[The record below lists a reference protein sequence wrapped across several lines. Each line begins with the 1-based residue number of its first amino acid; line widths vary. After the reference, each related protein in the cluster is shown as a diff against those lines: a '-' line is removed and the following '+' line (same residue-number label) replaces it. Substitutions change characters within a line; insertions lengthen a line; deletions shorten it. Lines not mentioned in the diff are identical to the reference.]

1 MISRLTAVTALLF
14 LTPLL
19 IAQESRGTIAGRI
32 TDPSGSALAGVQVR
46 ALNTQTGASVSSR
59 TNDSGLFSMPYLL
72 PGFYQVNAELTGFSR
87 LERKGVE
94 VRVSETADLDLALT
108 VGDVSQVLEVSGATP
123 LLETSNVSLGQVVDQ
138 RRLVDL
144 PIASGNVAELVL
156 LAPGTT
162 NATDLRSRK
171 AAFNNGPSQV
181 TTDGNAQYSNEFA
194 IDGVPNTFA
203 SGSSPRIA
211 FSPPQ
216 GALSEFKVETTTYD
230 AALGH
235 TPGSLINMTTASG
248 TNLYHGEIHEYLANA
263 ALDAPS
269 FFQNKAGLRK
279 PQYEDNRYGGTFGG
293 PVIFPKL
300 YNGRQKTFFL
310 YTFEGNKWG
319 TPGTAVGTVPTDA
332 EKQGDFS
339 ALLKLGS
346 QYQIYDPNTTVAAGN
361 GTFTRQPFAGNI
373 IPPNRLNPVAQA
385 IAKYWAQPNTTGTS
399 SGSNNYT
406 YNSTTKEDYYVH
418 FGRIDHNISERHRIF
433 LRGDYDYW
441 DERKNNLYSNISS
454 GIELNRINRGL
465 AFDDVFVISPAT
477 IFNFRYGLT
486 NQEFPEQRSSRGI
499 NLASLGFAPGLTS
512 LVSPTLAAFPT
523 VNIAG
528 FSGFSASESGDG
540 SNTSLTHSFNASL
553 TTQKK
558 SHNIHY
564 GIDYRIYRAFQNRF
578 ANDVAP
584 FFTFGNAY
592 TKATST
598 SAAAPVGAELA
609 QFLLG
614 IPDGNMTRSSSYAN
628 QELYLGAFI
637 QDQWKVT
644 TKLTLNVGLRIE
656 HETPVTER
664 YDRAVLGFNSK
675 AVNPIAAQAK
685 ANYAANAVPQLPASA
700 FNVLG
705 GLRFVGGANGRD
717 LWSQQ
722 AIAWLPRFGFAYQIA
737 PKTVLRGG
745 YGLFFDTLGTNR
757 SPAIQTGFTATT
769 PITPSF
775 DNGLTYSATLANPFP
790 GGLQSPVGSSQGLAT
805 NLGQN
810 LTVYAP
816 YRPQPYAQ
824 RWSFDVQQELP
835 GGFLLDAGY
844 VGNRG
849 TRLSVARELNYTPA
863 QYLSRTGVRD
873 PATIT
878 ALGIVSPNPFFGIN
892 NVYGSTISRA
902 NLLKPYPEFGN
913 IQETEPIGYSWYHS
927 LQAQVVKRFSKGY
940 TLNVAYTFSKAMEAT
955 AFLNASDPTPWRG
968 ISTLDRP
975 HRIVVSGIWELPI
988 GHTRAFGSN
997 MPKALDYVVGG
1008 WQLGAVITRQSGA
1021 PLNFGDII
1029 FNGDIKNI
1037 VLPKDQRST
1046 TMWFNTN
1053 AGFVKAAG
1061 DQLASDI
1068 RTFPL
1073 RFSGIRGDGQ
1083 AQWNF
1088 SGVKHFKVRERV
1100 DFQLRADCYNSLNHP
1115 NLADP
1120 NTTVTST
1127 AFGTVTAQSGTPRS
1141 FQASARLS
1149 F

>member
-1 MISRLTAVTALLF
+1 MFTRLITISILVFCTSLS
-14 LTPLL
+14 
-19 IAQESRGTIAGRI
+19 AQESRGTIAGRI
-32 TDPSGSALAGVQVR
+32 TDPSGSALPGVEVR
-46 ALNTQTGASVSSR
+46 ALNTQTGASVATRS
-59 TNDSGLFSMPYLL
+59 NAAGLFSMPYLL
-72 PGFYQVNAELTGFSR
+72 PGVYQVSAQLAGFSR

-108 VGDVSQVLEVSGATP
+108 VGDVTQVLEVSGSTP
-123 LLETSNVSLGQVVDQ
+123 LLESSNVSLGQVVDR

-144 PIASGNVAELVL
+144 PIASGNAAELVL

-216 GALSEFKVETTTYD
+216 GALAEFKVETTTYD
-230 AALGH
+230 ASLGH
-235 TPGSLINMTTASG
+235 TPGSLVNMTTASG
-248 TNLYHGEIHEYLANA
+248 TNLYHGEIHEYLGNA

-293 PVIFPKL
+293 PVVFPKL

-339 ALLKLGS
+339 ALLRLGA
-346 QYQIYDPNTTVAAGN
+346 QYQLYDPNTTVAAGN
-361 GTFTRQPFAGNI
+361 GTFTRQPFPGNI

-385 IAKYWAQPNTTGTS
+385 IAKYWAQPNTAGTS

-441 DERKNNLYSNISS
+441 DERKNNLYSNIAS

-465 AFDDVFVISPAT
+465 AFDDVFVISPST
-477 IFNFRYGLT
+477 IFNFRYGIT
-486 NQEFPEQRSSRGI
+486 NQEFPEKRSSRGI
-499 NLASLGFAPGLTS
+499 GLASFGFSPALTA
-512 LVSPTLAAFPT
+512 LIPPPFAAFPT

-528 FSGFSASESGDG
+528 FSGFGAVESGDG

-553 TTQKK
+553 TSQRG
-558 SHNIHY
+558 SHNVHY

-584 FFTFGNAY
+584 AFTFGSAY
-592 TKATST
+592 TKASST
-598 SAAAPVGAELA
+598 SSAAPVGAEFA

-614 IPDGNMTRSSSYAN
+614 IPDGNMTRSSSYAD
-628 QELYLGAFI
+628 QERYLGAFI
-637 QDQWKVT
+637 QDQWRLT
-644 TKLTLNVGLRIE
+644 PKLTLNIGLRLE

-664 YDRAVLGFNSK
+664 YDRAVLGFDRQ

-685 ANYAANAVPQLPASA
+685 ANYSANAIPQLPASA

-705 GLRFVGGANGRD
+705 GLRFVGGASGRD

-722 AIAWLPRFGFAYQIA
+722 ALAWLPRFGFAYQVA

-775 DNGLTYSATLANPFP
+775 DNGLTFSATLANPFP
-790 GGLQSPVGSSQGLAT
+790 AGLQSPVGSSQGLAT

-824 RWSFDVQQELP
+824 RWSFDIQQELP
-835 GGFLLDAGY
+835 GGFLLNAGY

-849 TRLSVARELNYTPA
+849 TRLSVARELNFTPA

-873 PATIT
+873 QATIT

-892 NVYGSTISRA
+892 SVYGSTISRA
-902 NLLKPYPEFGN
+902 NLLKPYPEFGS
-913 IQETEPIGYSWYHS
+913 IMETQPIGYSWYHS
-927 LQAQVVKRFSKGY
+927 LQAQLVKRFSRGY

-955 AFLNASDPTPWRG
+955 SFLNPGDPTPWRG
-968 ISTLDRP
+968 ISALDRP

-988 GHTRAFGSN
+988 GNSRAFLSS
-997 MPKALDYVVGG
+997 MPKVLDYAVGG

-1037 VLPKDQRST
+1037 VLPKDRRST

-1083 AQWNF
+1083 ALWNL
-1088 SGVKHFKVRERV
+1088 SAVKHFKIRERL
-1100 DFQLRADCYNSLNHP
+1100 DFQLRSDCYNSLNHP

-1127 AFGTVTAQSGTPRS
+1127 AFGTVTAQSGSPRS
-1141 FQASARLS
+1141 FQVSARLS